1 MKRRVLLAGLF
12 SVFLNACNFSS
23 SGAVTPTVT
32 VVVGPTTVV
41 NTFTPA
47 PTSTPLPVQLVLRVT
62 RERVNCRLGPGVQYE
77 LVNELEQG
85 ETARAVGR
93 NDSST
98 WWYVRDPG
106 NPNGYCWLSSEVT
119 SIDGDGTTLPLAHPP
134 GTMVTDMNLTV
145 DPNRVVV
152 ECTQFPQT
160 FYFNAEVTVDGP
172 TLVNWQWEASTGA
185 VSDVGTIIFEEAG
198 TKLISEFYQ
207 VAGPN
212 DYWVKL
218 HILNPNPLT
227 QQANFRV
234 SCTP

>member
-12 SVFLNACNFSS
+12 SVLLAACNFSS
-23 SGAVTPTVT
+23 ETALTPTVT
-32 VVVGPTTVV
+32 SIPFTATAANTLVPTL
-41 NTFTPA
+41 A
-47 PTSTPLPVQLVLRVT
+47 PTATPVQLVLLVT
-62 RERVNCRLGPGVQYE
+62 KEVVNCRLGPGVQYD
-77 LVNELEQG
+77 LVNELEQD

-93 NDSST
+93 NVSST

-106 NPNGYCWLSSEVT
+106 NPDGYCWLSSEVT
-119 SIDGDGTTLPLAHPP
+119 SLDGDGKTLPLVHPP
-134 GTMVTDMNLTV
+134 GTMVTSMNLTV

-185 VSDVGTIIFEEAG
+185 FSDVGTIIFEEAG

-218 HILNPNPLT
+218 HILNPNQLT